1 MASFR
6 CFEDIFPIGY
16 RESSIDHFRGC
27 AYKKLGASGLRASPA
42 ASQAPAFDRSFVFR
56 SWRMDRTTRLLVAG
70 LLLIAAE
77 AVAQQS
83 SPQSP
88 EDAYTSRELIAWSQ
102 LQTPQPAPQPLPQRE
117 PAVPQ
122 PQQPG
127 DQQHQSPA
135 DPHTQQEPISSRA
148 PIQSER
154 ANPKAL
160 LPAPS
165 KFIN

>member
-1 MASFR
+1 
-6 CFEDIFPIGY
+6 
-16 RESSIDHFRGC
+16 
-27 AYKKLGASGLRASPA
+27 
-42 ASQAPAFDRSFVFR
+42 
-56 SWRMDRTTRLLVAG
+56 MDRTTTLLVAG
-70 LLLIAAE
+70 LLLIAAD
-77 AVAQQS
+77 AVAQQTT
-83 SPQSP
+83 PPTP

-122 PQQPG
+122 PQQSE
-127 DQQHQSPA
+127 DQQNKSPA
-135 DPHTQQEPISSRA
+135 DPHTQQEPIFLPVA

-165 KFIN
+165 KFTN